1 MRMGAIM
8 VMIVV
13 VVIMIVT
20 VKRQRPLGSCPEQ
33 RAVLR
38 RIGHNLRRSFTAD
51 MPVEAQDAVGRGHH
65 NVQIVAHHQD
75 GAASRLVNGFDLLV
89 KSCGSRL
96 VQPLGRLV

>member
-13 VVIMIVT
+13 AVIMIVT
-20 VKRQRPLGSCPEQ
+20 VKRQRPLGACPEQ
-33 RAVLR
+33 R
-38 RIGHNLRRSFTAD
+38 
-51 MPVEAQDAVGRGHH
+51 AVGRGHH

-75 GAASRLVNGFDLLV
+75 GAASRLANRFDLLV
-89 KSCGSRL
+89 KSRGSRL